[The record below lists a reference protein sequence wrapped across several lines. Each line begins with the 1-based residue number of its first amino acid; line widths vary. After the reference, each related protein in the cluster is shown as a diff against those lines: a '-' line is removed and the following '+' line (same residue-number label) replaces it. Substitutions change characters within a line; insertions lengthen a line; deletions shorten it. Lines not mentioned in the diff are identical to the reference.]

1 MSALPFLHLGFPL
14 LYEGSKLFFVLD
26 DFVSDSFEL
35 GVESHDVLV
44 SELVNCLVVVVC
56 LIHFVGSA
64 ASSNET

>member
-1 MSALPFLHLGFPL
+1 MLSLFCILASLFFTKVR
-14 LYEGSKLFFVLD
+14 SCFFVLD

-44 SELVNCLVVVVC
+44 SELVDCLVVVVC